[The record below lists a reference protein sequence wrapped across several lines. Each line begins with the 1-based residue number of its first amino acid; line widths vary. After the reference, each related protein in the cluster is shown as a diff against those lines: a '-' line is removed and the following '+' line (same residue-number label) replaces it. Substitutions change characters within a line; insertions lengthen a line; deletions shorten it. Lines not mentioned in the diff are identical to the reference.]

1 MFKGLINHS
10 SADFC
15 DDSDLK
21 VNEYISRFIPPF
33 YEKGRRGGGGGGAEG
48 GRAHFLCPEWHNL
61 SGMKCS

>member
-33 YEKGRRGGGGGGAEG
+33 YEKGRRGGGGGVQREG
-48 GRAHFLCPEWHNL
+48 ERTFYALNGITFPE
-61 SGMKCS
+61 